1 MSISWFSVI
10 ILLIVA
16 VVAFIEIYRGIRRGF
31 FPTLISLGV
40 MIPSILAALLI
51 APPIARGI
59 VAPVFENMI
68 QPSYLYQMLLVDFNS
83 MGPFLQAAAQM
94 VVSLLLF
101 VVCFAVLHPLL
112 RLVFYSFTIDS
123 RASRGDDPGYCCD
136 KVSFCHRYSRTL
148 GGITGGVCALIIS
161 MVITCP
167 FMGSLRVAGDVI
179 DMAEEFEPNLW
190 SMTTLSAED
199 VDTIKSLPD
208 DLPGNV
214 LYELGGK
221 YMFRAAAQ
229 TKVYGERVY
238 LHTELEH
245 VESIFSQLPAAFAIL
260 EHPTEVTSEQIAQLK
275 TLRDH
280 FNQLKLCHGVVSDYF
295 AYCAKTWLAGSPY
308 YSFSQPQLHPIAQP
322 LMNEILLVC
331 AESTADTVKSN
342 VTTLLNAYILHL
354 ESNLLT
360 VNANNY
366 SELLSCLEESQLI
379 PKLETELAKNP
390 NMAHIR
396 ISVVSLQLWSTAL
409 KTLKL
414 PAAALSDFYDHMAVS
429 LNTVHNRG
437 YGSSQEQVSV
447 LRTYMNKYLT
457 ERQLS
462 LPDFLCDA
470 IVTEL
475 VSLSPEEGEFTG
487 AQIEAFFQQ
496 YT

>member
-1 MSISWFSVI
+1 M
-10 ILLIVA
+10 
-16 VVAFIEIYRGIRRGF
+16 
-31 FPTLISLGV
+31 
-40 MIPSILAALLI
+40 
-51 APPIARGI
+51 
-59 VAPVFENMI
+59 
-68 QPSYLYQMLLVDFNS
+68 
-83 MGPFLQAAAQM
+83 
-94 VVSLLLF
+94 
-101 VVCFAVLHPLL
+101 
-112 RLVFYSFTIDS
+112 
-123 RASRGDDPGYCCD
+123 
-136 KVSFCHRYSRTL
+136 
-148 GGITGGVCALIIS
+148 
-161 MVITCP
+161 
-167 FMGSLRVAGDVI
+167 
-179 DMAEEFEPNLW
+179 
-190 SMTTLSAED
+190 
-199 VDTIKSLPD
+199 
-208 DLPGNV
+208 
-214 LYELGGK
+214 
-221 YMFRAAAQ
+221 
-229 TKVYGERVY
+229 
-238 LHTELEH
+238 
-245 VESIFSQLPAAFAIL
+245 
-260 EHPTEVTSEQIAQLK
+260 
-275 TLRDH
+275 
-280 FNQLKLCHGVVSDYF
+280 
-295 AYCAKTWLAGSPY
+295 
-308 YSFSQPQLHPIAQP
+308 
-322 LMNEILLVC
+322 
-331 AESTADTVKSN
+331 
-342 VTTLLNAYILHL
+342 TTLLNAYILHL

-457 ERQLS
+457 ERQRS